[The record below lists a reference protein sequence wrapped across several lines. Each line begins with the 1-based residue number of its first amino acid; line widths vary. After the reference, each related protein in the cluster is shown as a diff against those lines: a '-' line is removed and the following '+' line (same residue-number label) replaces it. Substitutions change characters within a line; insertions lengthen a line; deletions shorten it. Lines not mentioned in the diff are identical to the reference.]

1 MTLDSLLWDAVGGK
15 NVSGDGTTNDSDLK
29 FIFVGGKGGVGKTT
43 SSSAIATLLARRCN
57 KRVLLVSTDPAH
69 SLGDAFRTSFSNQP
83 ISPDLP
89 NLHVMEIDPSDSMKA
104 EMEKWAKLADEVSGG
119 TENDL
124 VKNIHSFQEWLSGIP
139 GIDEATALSSAIKHI
154 ESGEYD
160 IIVFDTAP
168 TGHTLKLL
176 ALPEILS
183 AGIEKLQGWQ
193 STIWGFVE
201 TFKSIR
207 PGAAGAASK
216 RKVDAKA
223 EVAARLEE
231 YRRVIQKVAMMLQDE
246 LRTRFIVVCIAEY
259 LSISETQRLLQ
270 ELKRNK
276 VRVSNVIVN
285 QLVIQQAL
293 EKDELEELEGLA
305 EVGSLHLAQKLLGK
319 TVHACRLTT
328 ARKTIQEKYLKQL
341 KTFPEAQGILDG
353 ICEVPLLPEE
363 VTGNAALERFGSLMV
378 ACPPDLKTINESGI
392 KSHVVAKPL
401 YDDQL
406 RGIVGQTGDN
416 EEHTENK
423 HAIDLTPTI
432 GDTVSIQGLAKSA
445 MYNGLNGTVISG
457 LDEETGR
464 FGVSVEYEGK
474 KKKLA
479 LQLKNLS
486 LEEKAKKQKKSL
498 GEVTPSSANASGSA
512 EGAHNVMTEDNV
524 NKAKGILEDPEI
536 KAIIAQNPRFKDA
549 VEDVTE
555 NPMNIMKYLMDPEM
569 SPLISK
575 AMEKLKSP

>member
-1 MTLDSLLWDAVGGK
+1 MSLDSLLWDAVGGK
-15 NVSGDGTTNDSDLK
+15 DDGKITDQQSDLK

-69 SLGDAFRTSFSNQP
+69 SLGDAFRSSFSNRP
-83 ISPDLP
+83 TSPDLP
-89 NLHVMEIDPSDSMKA
+89 NLHVMEIDPTDSMKA
-104 EMEKWAKLADEVSGG
+104 EMEKWAKLADEVSGGG

-139 GIDEATALSSAIKHI
+139 GIDEATALASAIRHI

-160 IIVFDTAP
+160 VIVFDTAP

-176 ALPEILS
+176 ALPEILA
-183 AGIEKLQGWQ
+183 AGIEKLQSWQ
-193 STIWGFVE
+193 SSIWGFVE
-201 TFKSIR
+201 TFKSFR

-231 YRRVIQKVAMMLQDE
+231 YKRVIQKVAMMLQDE
-246 LRTRFIVVCIAEY
+246 LRTRFVVVCIAEY

-270 ELKRNK
+270 ELKKNR

-285 QLVIQQAL
+285 QLVVDQAL
-293 EKDELEELEGLA
+293 AKEELEELEGLA
-305 EVGSLHLAQKLLGK
+305 EVGSLHLAQELLGK

-328 ARKTIQEKYLKQL
+328 ARKGIQEKYLGQL
-341 KTFPEAQGILDG
+341 KSFPEAQGILDG

-363 VTGNAALERFGSLMV
+363 VTGNAALERFGGLMV
-378 ACPPDLKTINESGI
+378 SDPPNLESTGESAAA
-392 KSHVVAKPL
+392 KDRGVAKPL

-406 RGIVGQTGDN
+406 ASKEAPVEHKHPIDWTPSVGDY
-416 EEHTENK
+416 
-423 HAIDLTPTI
+423 
-432 GDTVSIQGLAKSA
+432 VSIHGLAKSA
-445 MYNGLNGTVISG
+445 QYNGLNGTIISG

-464 FGVSVEYEGK
+464 FGVALDYEGK

-486 LEEKAKKQKKSL
+486 LEEKAKKLKKSPDSKSDS
-498 GEVTPSSANASGSA
+498 GGGVAAESGSSR
-512 EGAHNVMTEDNV
+512 EGQSLVSEENV

-536 KAIIAQNPRFKDA
+536 KEMIAQNPRFKEA
-549 VEDVTE
+549 VEDVME
-555 NPMNIMKYLMDPEM
+555 NPMSFMKYLMDPEM

-575 AMEKLKSP
+575 AMEKLKS